1 MPQGKEKPLVNFYE
15 KMEEKYMLK
24 VEKNISLS
32 GQSVVNGIMVESY
45 NASISAENPE
55 NTYISQNP
63 ANQALYKENRV
74 QCRKDRNEFEEIVYK
89 LQDEMIAA
97 KEASAEDK

>member
-55 NTYISQNP
+55 NTYI
-63 ANQALYKENRV
+63 RT
-74 QCRKDRNEFEEIVYK
+74 
-89 LQDEMIAA
+89 LQIRRCIKKTAY
-97 KEASAEDK
+97 SAVKTAMNLKRLFINFRMK

>member
-1 MPQGKEKPLVNFYE
+1 
-15 KMEEKYMLK
+15 MLK

-32 GQSVVNGIMVESY
+32 GRSVVNGIMVESY

-89 LQDEMIAA
+89 LQDEMLAA
-97 KEASAEDK
+97 KEASAEEK